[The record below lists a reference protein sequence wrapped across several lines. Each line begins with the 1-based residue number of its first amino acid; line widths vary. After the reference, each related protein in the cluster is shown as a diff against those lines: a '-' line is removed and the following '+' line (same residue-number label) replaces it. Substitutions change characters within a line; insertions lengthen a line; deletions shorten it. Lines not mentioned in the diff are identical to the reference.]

1 MIYVNILTGFNHHL
15 FIHQLDKNRYKGKIM
30 FFENSNND
38 IIWDYVVVY
47 ECVKNNISFK
57 CKKGGLIFITG
68 EPPMSNPYSG
78 YFFAQFDF
86 LITVHPSTKHKNNL
100 LSQIASNW
108 LFGFSFSGKKYKYD
122 FDELKRMNVPEKS
135 KNISMICSNKT
146 MLPGHTSGEV
156 ITTWAPDPTVP
167 VQKTVKKPQSTAF
180 KPERPITDFPVE
192 PAVPTVKDNEEDSLE
207 PILNIE
213 DVDDIKKAVIYTEIF
228 SRKNF

>member
-1 MIYVNILTGFNHHL
+1 MNASLSEYL
-15 FIHQLDKNRYKGKIM
+15 FP
-30 FFENSNND
+30 
-38 IIWDYVVVY
+38 
-47 ECVKNNISFK
+47 
-57 CKKGGLIFITG
+57 LIF
-68 EPPMSNPYSG
+68 
-78 YFFAQFDF
+78 FATIV
-86 LITVHPSTKHKNNL
+86 LISLRKG
-100 LSQIASNW
+100 ID
-108 LFGFSFSGKKYKYD
+108 KKKA
-122 FDELKRMNVPEKS
+122 EEMA
-135 KNISMICSNKT
+135 KT